1 MALLLNSISNLH
13 FESKLLKDFP
23 SFYKQ
28 MLMDWKK
35 YFTAPPITPPCV
47 LSQFLW
53 YNVYTKTDNK
63 AAYLKSFFQQG
74 ILIL

>member
-1 MALLLNSISNLH
+1 
-13 FESKLLKDFP
+13 
-23 SFYKQ
+23 
-28 MLMDWKK
+28 MDWKK
-35 YFTAPPITPPCV
+35 YFTAPTITPPCV

-63 AAYLKSFFQQG
+63 AADLKSFFQQG